1 MKVLVTGAAGQV
13 GSRLVRQLLQRNYE
27 VRAVVLPDDPL
38 KSRLDGL
45 DIEIVEGNLLDL
57 DFVERVVDGADAIIH
72 TANFVSGTVDAF
84 HNNVMNTFNI
94 AYAAGKRA
102 DKLHRFVHI
111 SSSAVYPN
119 DSHILA
125 PCYHPVDELHPK
137 RPIGVYASGKWAG
150 EQIVWDMARS
160 TGLRVSVI
168 RPTAILSDDKV
179 LQRWTV
185 RFVGMILRSGQ
196 AHPKSEIYM
205 PDGTELWRELEAVAP
220 PDALC
225 DITDNEGRAWMQ
237 QVVDARDVAH
247 GCICALEHPAAVGE
261 AFNISGPR
269 IVSFTEAVQLI
280 VEATG
285 QKVIKWQVPV
295 RWVFDLD
302 NTKAK
307 SLIGYR
313 PRWDI
318 DDMVHSAL
326 TFQREGHETEITD
339 GEA

>member
-38 KSRLDGL
+38 RSRLDGL
-45 DIEIVEGNLLDL
+45 DVEIAEGNLLDL
-57 DFVERVVDGADAIIH
+57 DFSERVLEGVDAVIH
-72 TANFVSGTVDAF
+72 TANFVSNTVEAF
-84 HNNVMNTFNI
+84 HNNVMNTFNL

-102 DKLHRFVHI
+102 DKLNRFVHI

-119 DSHILA
+119 DSNILA

-137 RPIGVYASGKWAG
+137 RPFGVYAIGKWVG

-168 RPTAILSDDKV
+168 RPTAILSEDKV
-179 LQRWTV
+179 LQRWKV
-185 RFVGMILRSGQ
+185 SFVCGILRSGQ
-196 AHPKSEIYM
+196 THPKSEIHM
-205 PDGTELWRELEAVAP
+205 PDGTELWRELEAKAP

-225 DITDNEGRAWMQ
+225 DITDDQGRAWMQ
-237 QVVDARDVAH
+237 QVVDARDVAQ

-269 IVSFTEAVQLI
+269 IVSFTEATQI
-280 VEATG
+280 IAQATG
-285 QKVIKWQVPV
+285 GKVVKWQVPV

-318 DDMVHSAL
+318 NDMVRSAL
-326 TFQREGHETEITD
+326 IFQREGREMETKD
-339 GEA
+339 